1 MHRSGKI
8 KWNSRQWI
16 GSSSNNML
24 GCRYIYLGLFDNEV
38 EAARFLSL
46 DSAHWCTIKKFF
58 LFSPSTEVP
67 TRISSLC
74 FPSSFSCPGKIR
86 AYDKAAIKCNG
97 REAVTNFEPSTYDA
111 ELLNEVAAEGNNM
124 MRILIEFIF
133 HVCICDL
140 AKILRWRLA
149 DELEFDYDDWQAQM
163 STSTWAYLNQ
173 LHKVPKGIRAA
184 LACNSTMDHMKA
196 LN

>member
-1 MHRSGKI
+1 MIRSNKI
-8 KWNSRQWI
+8 PWSIRNVFKAVVRLKIRCIDQEQMKWNSRQWI

-46 DSAHWCTIKKFF
+46 DSPHWCTIKKLF

-74 FPSSFSCPGKIR
+74 FSSSLSCPGKIR

-97 REAVTNFEPSTYDA
+97 REAVTNFEPSTYDM
-111 ELLNEVAAEGNNM
+111 ELLSEVAAEGNSIIRN
-124 MRILIEFIF
+124 LIFLIF
-133 HVCICDL
+133 SCLLSLIMQNSAL
-140 AKILRWRLA
+140 
-149 DELEFDYDDWQAQM
+149 
-163 STSTWAYLNQ
+163 
-173 LHKVPKGIRAA
+173 GI
-184 LACNSTMDHMKA
+184 
-196 LN
+196 